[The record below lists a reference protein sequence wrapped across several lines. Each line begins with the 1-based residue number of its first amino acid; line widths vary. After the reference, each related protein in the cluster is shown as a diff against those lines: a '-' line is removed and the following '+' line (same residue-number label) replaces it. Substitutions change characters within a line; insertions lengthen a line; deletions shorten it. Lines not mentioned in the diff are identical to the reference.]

1 MMPAFGGP
9 LRAQQAAGAYQ
20 VEAGYLYNFAKMASW
35 SAQSLP
41 DRASLII
48 GVLGGNE
55 DFVNVLRDIL
65 AGKDINSHPLEVRH
79 IRSAEQV
86 KFCHVVFFRASER
99 TTRAVIAQFRKSS
112 VLLVGE
118 NKEFLNDGGMINLIL
133 NDGKMSYEVNT
144 AALERAQV
152 RYQETSATTAT
163 DGAQAPEMQGEGSRS
178 IAFRVAP
185 EYPRIAASLKIIG
198 AVKLQAVVRADG
210 TVRKVRVV
218 GGHPVLAEAAVA
230 AVMKWRFE
238 AAVKETTESV
248 TVSFGK

>member
-1 MMPAFGGP
+1 
-9 LRAQQAAGAYQ
+9 
-20 VEAGYLYNFAKMASW
+20 
-35 SAQSLP
+35 
-41 DRASLII
+41 
-48 GVLGGNE
+48 
-55 DFVNVLRDIL
+55 
-65 AGKDINSHPLEVRH
+65 
-79 IRSAEQV
+79 V
-86 KFCHVVFFRASER
+86 KFCHIVFFRASER

-133 NDGKMSYEVNT
+133 NDGKMSYELNT

-152 RYQETSATTAT
+152 RYQETS
-163 DGAQAPEMQGEGSRS
+163 GAEAPEMQGEGSRS

-185 EYPRIAASLKIIG
+185 EYPRIAVSLKIIG

-218 GGHPVLAEAAVA
+218 GGHPVLAEAAIA

-238 AAVKETTESV
+238 AAAKETTESV
-248 TVSFGK
+248 TVSFGE